1 MNNVFLH
8 IEDNKAV
15 GTNGVFAMGY
25 EISLAEKYSLGEE
38 DYLALDDLWNRALKD
53 MPQSSIL
60 LKQDIFMEKEFNT
73 DHFPDANFLQKAT
86 KKYFHKRNFL
96 DHKCFVFFVL
106 PAGDTFTT
114 KITNPF
120 KRLNRKKFEK
130 FDDNINAFVN
140 TVEQIVSFL
149 GNGKINSGKAFS
161 VREFSGDEMY
171 NYYDYYFNNFQN
183 DFVTDRVIKNG
194 YIQIGDRY
202 LGAICTRDEESM
214 PDKFNA
220 LQADNEFTTAKF
232 KFFQNI
238 GDMFAFGLNFDHVY
252 NQIIYFE
259 DNQEQVA
266 QLRKRHDLLKKSA
279 SFDPNNKSNAKKL
292 ETLIDEITDSIDNER
307 LIRCHINVLF
317 LADNEKEIKQRRNE
331 ITEKFRTI
339 DIKVRQPIGNFLNSI
354 YCNSFYLF
362 SHCFSDKQLFYG
374 NLSLATLFINNCTH
388 YKNDKAGIIY
398 NSRIGNIPVILDNW
412 DDDKRYMNARNFMIL
427 APTGYGKSFNANHI
441 FRQVY
446 EENARTVLVDL
457 GGSYRKLSAL
467 YPEDSVFVH
476 YKEGE
481 PIGLNPFDLQGE
493 PLTASKIQELAEFV
507 IPHYKRDTTAS
518 ETEKIALR
526 KIIEAYYKQG
536 GKQSLLEF
544 VKAIRENKDTLL
556 NELDINKE
564 FFDIEQF
571 LFNMSEFEKGGIY
584 EFLYKDET
592 NERLTRIKD
601 KRIIVF
607 ELDEVKDNVIL
618 LTIMLQLV
626 SATIHE
632 TIWKD
637 KTTKGY
643 VFFDEVAK
651 QFKFKGV
658 LERIEYF
665 YQAVRKQYGA
675 IGIVLQAI
683 SQMPE
688 EGELGQIAKTIIEN
702 TQMIYVLHAKD
713 YRALQK
719 RFGLSEHAYNQMS
732 SLTSNFEGERKFSE
746 IFIMREN
753 HHQVYR
759 LEVPEQVYWAYQT
772 EGKKNEE
779 LMQIYDETKD
789 MELAINQY
797 INRQKLVR

>member
-8 IEDNKAV
+8 IEDNKAI
-15 GTNGVFAMGY
+15 GTNGVFAQGF
-25 EISLAEKYSLGEE
+25 EIDLTEKYSLGEE
-38 DYLALDDLWNRALKD
+38 DYLNLDAVWNRALKD
-53 MPQSSIL
+53 MPAGSIL
-60 LKQDIFMEKEFNT
+60 LKQDVFMQKDLNT
-73 DHFPDANFLQKAT
+73 DNFPSSNFLQKST
-86 KKYFHKRNFL
+86 KNYFDKRTYL
-96 DHKCFVFFVL
+96 SHKCYLFFVL

-120 KRLNRKKFEK
+120 KRLNKKKFEK
-130 FDDNINAFVN
+130 FDDNINSFIN
-140 TVEQIVSFL
+140 TVEQVVSFL
-149 GNGKINSGKAFS
+149 KNAKLNNGNAFS
-161 VREFSGDEMY
+161 ITEMSSNEMY
-171 NYYDYYFNNFQN
+171 NYYDYYFNNFQSE
-183 DFVTDRVIKNG
+183 FVTDRVLKNG
-194 YIQIGDRY
+194 YIQIGDRF

-214 PDKFNA
+214 PEKFKP
-220 LQADNEFTTAKF
+220 LQADDDFPSAKY

-238 GDMFAFGLNFDHVY
+238 GDIFSFKLKFDHVY

-259 DNQEQVA
+259 DNSEQLA
-266 QLRKRHDLLKKSA
+266 KLRKTHDLLKKSA
-279 SFDPNNKSNAKKL
+279 SFDPNNKVNSNKL
-292 ETLIDEITDSIDNER
+292 GDLIDEIAKDKDKER
-307 LIRCHINVLF
+307 IVRAHINVLF
-317 LADNEKEIKQRRNE
+317 LADNEAEIKKYRNE
-331 ITEKFRTI
+331 ITEKFRLL

-362 SHCFSDKQLFYG
+362 SHCFSDKQLFYA

-388 YKNDKAGIIY
+388 YKSDKSGIIY
-398 NSRIGNIPVILDNW
+398 NSRIDNLPVIFDNW
-412 DDDKRYMNARNFMIL
+412 DEEKKYMKARNFMIFG
-427 APTGYGKSFNANHI
+427 PTGYGKSFNANHI

-446 EENARTVLVDL
+446 EDNARIVIVDL

-467 YPEDSVFVH
+467 YPNHSVFVH
-476 YKEGE
+476 YKEGQ

-493 PLTASKIQELAEFV
+493 PITASKIQELSEFV
-507 IPHYKRDTTAS
+507 IPHYLRDKSAT
-518 ETEKIALR
+518 ENEKIALR
-526 KIIEAYYKQG
+526 KIIEAYYKNA
-536 GKQSLLEF
+536 GKETFLDF
-544 VKAIRENKDTLL
+544 VSAVRENKDSILK
-556 NELDINKE
+556 ELDIKE
-564 FFDIEQF
+564 EYFDIDNF
-571 LFNMSEFEKGGIY
+571 LFNMSEFEEGGIY
-584 EFLYKDET
+584 DFLYKGQSND
-592 NERLTRIKD
+592 NLNRIKD
-601 KRIIVF
+601 KKIIVF

-665 YQAVRKQYGA
+665 FQAVRKQYGS

-683 SQMPE
+683 SQLPE

-713 YRALQK
+713 YKALQR
-719 RFGLSEHAYNQMS
+719 RFDLSEHAFYQMS
-732 SLTSNFEGERKFSE
+732 SLTSNFEGERPFSE

-759 LEVPEQVYWAYQT
+759 LEVPQQVYWAYQT

-779 LMQIYDETKD
+779 LMKVYEETQD
-789 MELAINQY
+789 MEEAINKY
-797 INRQKLVR
+797 INQQKLSK